1 MKLSKRWW
9 AVVLGCFSLL
19 GASLLLYFFLDFVLN
34 GAFVDWVE
42 NTFMLTYEEYI
53 PEVGR
58 TGIVRHINWH
68 WVKPFLLG
76 ALIVNGLLWAIA
88 VAATRTL
95 ARRRKAREDT
105 RDIAHKLWEA
115 MLSDREAS
123 QVFSPEQQEIAAQ
136 VAEIKICLQSK
147 EQALKDETSRKND
160 LILYLAHDL
169 KTPLASVLGYLDLL
183 REASDLPT
191 EQRQKYTGIAVK
203 KAQRLEELIDELF
216 EIARFDLTDIVP
228 QKTPVEASLLLEQ
241 TAFEFAPLLEEK
253 RLSIDVDCPESFSL
267 SCDPGLLQRVLE
279 NLLRNAVRYSSP
291 GTEIQLA
298 ARKERDKARLWVKN
312 QGQTIPAG
320 KLESIFQQFYRLDPS
335 RSTSGGAGLGLAI
348 AKKIVEAHGGT
359 IAAQSEAG
367 VTVFTVELPL

>member
-1 MKLSKRWW
+1 MKLKSKRWPW
-9 AVVLGCFSLL
+9 FLGCLSLL
-19 GASLLLYFFLDFVLN
+19 FVSLLAYFVVDTVLN

-58 TGIVRHINWH
+58 MGIVRHINWH

-76 ALIVNGLLWAIA
+76 VLAVNGLLWAMA
-88 VAATRTL
+88 VLVTRAV
-95 ARRRKAREDT
+95 ARRRKGREDT

-136 VAEIKICLQSK
+136 VAEIKIYLQSK

-183 REASDLPT
+183 GEASDLPP

-228 QKTPVEASLLLEQ
+228 QRVPVDASLLLEQ
-241 TAFEFAPLLEEK
+241 TSFEFAPLLEEK
-253 RLSIDVDCPESFSL
+253 GLSMEVDCPETFSL
-267 SCDPGLLQRVLE
+267 SCDPGLFQRVLE

-291 GTEIQLA
+291 GTRIQLA
-298 ARKERDKARLWVKN
+298 ARKEGDKARLWVKN
-312 QGQTIPAG
+312 QGQTIPAD
-320 KLESIFQQFYRLDPS
+320 KLERIFQQFYRLDPS

-359 IAAQSEAG
+359 IAAQSESG
-367 VTVFTVELPL
+367 ITTFTVELPL